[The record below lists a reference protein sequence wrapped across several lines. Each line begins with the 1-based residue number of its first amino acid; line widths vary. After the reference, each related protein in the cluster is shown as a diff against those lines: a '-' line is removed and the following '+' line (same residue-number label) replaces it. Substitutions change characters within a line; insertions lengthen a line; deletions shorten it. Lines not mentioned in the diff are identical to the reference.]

1 MLCGCGIRLFERE
14 SAMLTLPTRWSVS
27 CYLVLLL
34 GCVSITS
41 AQVPEELSQT
51 IPVKISKTSGVYI
64 SHALARVQDDSLH
77 VLGTVRRTSLFP
89 ADIHSYVQITVLDV
103 HRQVLARKLVSYPQT
118 LLIVKGLRRAPFS
131 LDLPID
137 SATPAQ
143 VNVKVFRGIMP
154 AKHTGTLNES

>member
-1 MLCGCGIRLFERE
+1 MFYSRARLYRV
-14 SAMLTLPTRWSVS
+14 AT
-27 CYLVLLL
+27 LVLLL
-34 GCVSITS
+34 GFVSMTH
-41 AQVPEELSQT
+41 AQMAQEPGQALD
-51 IPVKISKTSGVYI
+51 VKIADTSGLYI

-89 ADIHSYVQITVLDV
+89 ADIHSYVQITVLDA

-137 SATPAQ
+137 SAAPAQ